1 MIALLDK
8 ADLVAS
14 SAGAVSTHFKNDYV
28 KQAFIF
34 LLTIFVL
41 TSCNEGRKIDEN
53 KTINTFVGTSND
65 TLQTNHLTKNV
76 RIDSSLFKFKNAK
89 EQADTLSKYFD
100 KKQLATDEKFFSAFP
115 NSFKEMQEVFG
126 FDDSKG
132 SAPLYD
138 YPNGENMIKYFAKL
152 NSIPKDIYYD
162 KYINIC
168 LDGIWE
174 ADNIREAFGFA
185 DRLTNDTEAACLSL
199 AKRTDKEIKSVFHFI
214 FDGPHPKNEY
224 NEKIYTELLPILTKQ
239 DERLGKLLKET
250 YNKVITEDD
259 GHGH

>member
-1 MIALLDK
+1 
-8 ADLVAS
+8 
-14 SAGAVSTHFKNDYV
+14 V
-28 KQAFIF
+28 KQPFIY

-41 TSCNEGRKIDEN
+41 ASCNNERKADNI
-53 KTINTFVGTSND
+53 KTINTFAD
-65 TLQTNHLTKNV
+65 TTNNV
-76 RIDSSLFKFKNAK
+76 KIDCSLFKFKNAK

-100 KKQLATDEKFFSAFP
+100 KKEIATDERFFCAFP
-115 NSFKEMQEVFG
+115 NSFKEMQDIFG
-126 FDDSKG
+126 FDENKG

-168 LDGIWE
+168 LDGVWE

-185 DRLTNDTEAACLSL
+185 DRLTNDTNAACLSL
-199 AKRTDKEIKSVFHFI
+199 SKRTDKEIKSVFNFI
-214 FDGPHPKNEY
+214 FDGPHPKNEQ
-224 NEKIYTELLPILTKQ
+224 NEKIYNNLLPILIRQ
-239 DERLGKLLKET
+239 NERIGKLLTESYK
-250 YNKVITEDD
+250 KVMTKDD

>member
-1 MIALLDK
+1 M
-8 ADLVAS
+8 
-14 SAGAVSTHFKNDYV
+14 
-28 KQAFIF
+28 KQTFIF
-34 LLTIFVL
+34 LLIFFVL
-41 TSCNEGRKIDEN
+41 TSCNEGRKSNEN
-53 KTINTFVGTSND
+53 KTND
-65 TLQTNHLTKNV
+65 TFSVKTIDTIQTDYLTKNEG
-76 RIDSSLFKFKNAK
+76 IDCSLYKFKNAK

-100 KKQLATDEKFFSAFP
+100 KNQVATDERFFCAFP
-115 NSFKEMQEVFG
+115 NSFKEMQVVFG
-126 FDDSKG
+126 FDDKNG

-152 NSIPKDIYYD
+152 NSIPKDTYYD

-168 LDGIWE
+168 LDGVWE

-224 NEKIYTELLPILTKQ
+224 NEKIYTELLPILIKQ
-239 DERLGKLLKET
+239 DERLGKLLKEA

>member
-1 MIALLDK
+1 M
-8 ADLVAS
+8 
-14 SAGAVSTHFKNDYV
+14 
-28 KQAFIF
+28 KQTVIF

-41 TSCNEGRKIDEN
+41 TSCNEERKADEN
-53 KTINTFVGTSND
+53 KTIDTFAGTTND
-65 TLQTNHLTKNV
+65 TLQTNHLPNNV
-76 RIDSSLFKFKNAK
+76 SIDCSLFKFKNAK

-100 KKQLATDEKFFSAFP
+100 KKQLGSDERFFCAFP
-115 NSFKEMQEVFG
+115 NSFKEMQDVFG
-126 FDDSKG
+126 FDNNKG

-168 LDGIWE
+168 LDGVWE

-239 DERLGKLLKET
+239 DERLGKLLKEA